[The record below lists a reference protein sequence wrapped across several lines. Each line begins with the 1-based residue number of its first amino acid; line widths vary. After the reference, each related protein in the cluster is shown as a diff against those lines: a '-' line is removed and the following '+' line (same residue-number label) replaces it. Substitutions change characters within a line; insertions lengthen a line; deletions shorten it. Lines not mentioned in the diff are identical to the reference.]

1 MPRKREEKKII
12 NKERQNVWLDTSQT
26 KKQLKSIRKK
36 WHYAKSS
43 FVLLLP

>member
-12 NKERQNVWLDTSQT
+12 NKERQNVWLDT